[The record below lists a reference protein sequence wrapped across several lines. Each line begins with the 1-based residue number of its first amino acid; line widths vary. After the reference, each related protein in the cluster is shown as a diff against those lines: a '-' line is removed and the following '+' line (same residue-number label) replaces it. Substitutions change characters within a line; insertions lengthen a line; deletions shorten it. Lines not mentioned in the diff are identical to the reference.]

1 MSMMDN
7 MLAYSEV
14 YEILNL
20 MEDEY
25 RKRVPQ
31 KVIDFFDDERMK
43 EYKPEIR
50 VDIPLEEQKIKRE
63 TIILLAILNINY
75 WCDTEEEKQKFQNE
89 LILNEKQRKELEEKY
104 NPNNLFKNRKYNHI
118 ENIDE
123 KINTETVMLTEYKKQ
138 NLIKRILEKI
148 TQFLKRK

>member
-1 MSMMDN
+1 MSMLDN

-25 RKRVPQ
+25 RKRVP
-31 KVIDFFDDERMK
+31 
-43 EYKPEIR
+43 
-50 VDIPLEEQKIKRE
+50 QKIKRE

-89 LILNEKQRKELEEKY
+89 LILNEKKKKELEEKY
-104 NPNNLFKNRKYNHI
+104 NPNNLFKNRKYNHT

>member
-75 WCDTEEEKQKFQNE
+75 WCDTEEEKQKFQDE
-89 LILNEKQRKELEEKY
+89 LILNEKK
-104 NPNNLFKNRKYNHI
+104 
-118 ENIDE
+118 
-123 KINTETVMLTEYKKQ
+123 
-138 NLIKRILEKI
+138 
-148 TQFLKRK
+148 

>member
-1 MSMMDN
+1 MSMLDN

-43 EYKPEIR
+43 E
-50 VDIPLEEQKIKRE
+50 
-63 TIILLAILNINY
+63 
-75 WCDTEEEKQKFQNE
+75 
-89 LILNEKQRKELEEKY
+89 
-104 NPNNLFKNRKYNHI
+104 
-118 ENIDE
+118 
-123 KINTETVMLTEYKKQ
+123 
-138 NLIKRILEKI
+138 
-148 TQFLKRK
+148 